1 MKNII
6 FHVLISLYIFN
17 INAQITITNATF
29 PKVGDTLKTA
39 VVFDFAGNLTMGST
53 GGPKTWDFSI
63 LSG

>member
-29 PKVGDTLKTA
+29 PKVGDTLKTT
-39 VVFDFAGNLTMGST
+39 VDEGI
-53 GGPKTWDFSI
+53 KQQEI
-63 LSG
+63 